1 MSEDFNNHPDSIGE
15 KERPMKTA
23 RISKRLLSL
32 LLVIML
38 LCSLTLP
45 VMADNS
51 TSGGLTWEKV
61 DNDSVKT
68 EPINKADDDST
79 DPEYADTDIVRVS
92 IVLDKASTVS
102 AGYSTTHIASNAQ
115 AMSYRASLK
124 AQQDAMAN
132 TISAKVLGGEKL
144 DVKWNLTLAA
154 NIISANVPYGAIDG
168 IKALDGV
175 KNVVI
180 ETRYEPQGAST
191 GSADPNMATST
202 VMTGS
207 ATAWANGYTGA
218 GSRVAIVDTGLDTDH
233 QSFANDAYLYSLEKN
248 AEKLGLDYDA
258 YVKSLNLLTQAE
270 VEAHWNE
277 LNFASVY
284 SGDVANT
291 NFSEKVPYGAN
302 YVDEGIEITHD
313 KDTQGEH
320 GSHVAGIAAANSYI
334 PAENDT
340 FVSALDSVKTQGV
353 APDAQLLVMKVFG
366 ANGGAY
372 DSDYMAAIEDA
383 IVLDADVVNLSLGS
397 GNAGFATSAD
407 YQDIMDDLAN
417 SDTVV
422 SISAGNS
429 GMYGDGNLPIYGYL
443 YSDGANFATNGSP
456 GSFTN
461 AFTVASVDNDGF
473 TGSFFKHGDLSVF
486 YTESDYSNDPIS
498 TLAGEQEYIFVDSI
512 GSMEDF
518 AAVKDVLEGKIAFC
532 WRGTTSFYEKAEAAV
547 ANGAIATIVCNNQ
560 AGTINMD
567 LTDYTQTAPC
577 ISILKSDAEAIL
589 AASTP
594 VTDKNGDVVYYTGKI
609 TIAEGIGS
617 TYYGSEYYTM
627 SEFSSWG
634 VPGSLE
640 LKPEITAPG
649 GSIYSV
655 NGAIAGGQAYEVMS
669 GTSMAAPQIAGMSA
683 LVAQYIRE
691 NHLDEKTGLTPR
703 QLTQSLLMSTATPL
717 IEGDSDYECYYS
729 VMYQGAGLANVDA
742 AINAD
747 SYIMMGSDATKSAA
761 DGKIKAELGDDPNRT
776 GTYSFSFTVN
786 NMTDSAKSYDIS
798 SSFFTQDI
806 FDYAGITLLDTWTV
820 PLNFNASYTVNG
832 AAVTPADVEALA
844 AYDFDGN
851 GTITTADGQALLNYI
866 TGVVESIENLDAADI
881 DADGDVDTHD
891 AYEFFKAL
899 NTGSVV
905 VPANASVTVTVSVQL
920 LNIGD
925 YDDNG
930 AYVEGY
936 VFLDEL
942 TSADGAL
949 GESHSIPVLGYYGGW
964 DEPSMFDVG
973 SFIEYYY
980 GIEDRPPYVYTSAGD
995 DSLYNQAYIVNYAGD
1010 TTNYYFGG
1018 NPVADEETYMPER
1031 NAINGEN
1038 GDKIGKVTFTAVR
1051 NAGASRFTI
1060 VDSEGNYYMDEEL
1073 GMVSAAYYYTN
1084 GSSWQ
1089 GTKSSLSVGFVPTGI
1104 PEGTQLTMSL
1114 TLAPEY
1120 FVKADGT
1127 VGWDAL
1133 SDNASFSMPVTI
1145 DNTAPEISEIALVK
1159 SFKTGE
1165 TTIDVTASD
1174 NQYIAGVFLYDSEGN
1189 LLDYYGSDEDAEEG
1203 QTAVYKFD
1211 LENVDKYLIQVYDYA
1226 ANCSTYKINLDDA
1239 DAAGEIAVALDKDS
1253 MKLIKGTTGKLTAT
1267 VTPWGTPDETVTWTS
1282 DNEAVA
1288 TVNKYGVVTGV
1299 SGGICNI
1306 TATSVAD
1313 PTKSAS
1319 CAVTVEV
1326 VKLTVSGALQD
1337 KDGNPLLFTWDMEND
1352 ATWTSYASLQSDI
1365 NAFVYDWNGNN
1376 GQYAYQ
1382 MNTDGYLYTIDVN
1395 TGTTVTR
1402 SDAPVEFGAPLNDL
1416 EMAYA
1421 FNETYGTDYM
1431 FGVYGTYLL
1440 YGTVSANDFT
1450 NGWNMASYL
1459 STYSGASEFTSIAWA
1474 GTTKNTAG
1482 NTVDVFLMTT
1492 DTGDIWYMSPDLI
1505 TGGSGL
1511 NYFVS
1516 DLDLSWPGYGGTP
1529 YCSMVLGDDYN
1540 LYLSY
1545 FDGDTNEIY
1554 RLEESDPDVTGY
1566 EYLSTC
1572 LGNVG
1577 SGVWP
1582 CALGAVVPNDSEE
1595 EVTLAG
1601 HEIEGLD
1608 FIATAKAQSLTAE
1621 VKASAGGL
1629 NAVSGEAKVA
1639 APIDKIAPLS
1649 TGTVASGEKTVT
1661 VEITAKDAE
1670 LNSVASTNGLVEITA
1685 SEALTLVSYT
1695 VNSDY
1700 SSVKSGES
1708 LIIGYADLEGFAADD
1723 VIATITYSV
1732 NSVDDASVTVKHL
1745 QVNNDAIEAE
1755 EVLDISAEFKH
1766 ENTEVRDA
1774 VAPTCTEDGYSGDI
1788 YCADCGKLLQEG
1800 TVIPAT
1806 KHADDPFSDIANSG
1820 YHDAILEAEELGIV
1834 NGYADGTF
1842 KPNNDV
1848 TRAQFVTM
1856 LWRAAGSPAPK
1867 SDEVS
1872 FTDADKIADPFVQA
1886 VAWGAENGII
1896 SGYADGSFKPNE
1908 SVSRAQMATFLYRYL
1923 KNVAGYDFGEVKAA
1937 EFDDVADIAAPYVDA
1952 VNAIVSAGI
1961 MNGVSETEFAP
1972 NDFAVRGS
1980 VALALVRMLDFLA
1993 A

>member
-1 MSEDFNNHPDSIGE
+1 
-15 KERPMKTA
+15 MKTA
-23 RISKRLLSL
+23 RISKRLISL

-45 VMADNS
+45 VLADNS
-51 TSGGLTWEKV
+51 NTGSGLTWEKV
-61 DNDSVKT
+61 DNDAVKT
-68 EPINKADDDST
+68 SPINQADDDSD
-79 DPEYADTDIVRVS
+79 DPEYADTDVVRVS
-92 IVLDKASTVS
+92 IVLDKASTVA
-102 AGYSTTHIASNAQ
+102 AGYSTSHIASNAQ

-132 TISAKVLGGEKL
+132 TISATVLGGEKL

-154 NIISANVPYGAIDG
+154 NIISANVPYGTIDQ

-218 GSRVAIVDTGLDTDH
+218 GSRVAIIDTGLDTDH

-248 AEKLGLDYDA
+248 AEELGIDYDV

-270 VEAHWNE
+270 VAAHWNE

-313 KDTQGEH
+313 KDNQGEH

-340 FVSALDSVKTQGV
+340 FVPALDSVMTQGV
-353 APDAQLLVMKVFG
+353 APDAQLLIMKVFG
-366 ANGGAY
+366 VNGGAF

-397 GNAGFATSAD
+397 GNAGFATSTD

-473 TGSFFKHGDLSVF
+473 TGSYFKHGDMSVF

-498 TLAGEQEYIFVDSI
+498 SLAGEQEYIFVDSI
-512 GSMEDF
+512 GSEEDF
-518 AAVKDVLEGKIAFC
+518 AAVSDVLEGKVAFC

-567 LTDYTQTAPC
+567 LSDYTKTAPC
-577 ISILKSDAEAIL
+577 ISILQSDAKAIM

-594 VTDKNGDVVYYTGKI
+594 VTDDDGNVLYYTGKI
-609 TIAEGIGS
+609 TIEEGIGS

-655 NGAIAGGQAYEVMS
+655 NGAIAGGKAYEVMS

-691 NHLDEKTGLTPR
+691 NHLDEKTGLSPR

-717 IEGDSDYECYYS
+717 IEADSECYYS
-729 VMYQGAGLANVDA
+729 VMKQGAGLANVDA

-761 DGKIKAELGDDPNRT
+761 DGKIKAELGDDPDRT
-776 GTYSFSFTVN
+776 GNYSFSFTVN

-806 FDYAGITLLDTWTV
+806 FSYSGITLLDTWTI

-832 AAVTPADVEALA
+832 AAVTPANVEALA

-851 GTITTADGQALLNYI
+851 GSITTADGQALLNYI
-866 TGVVESIENLDAADI
+866 VGVSESIENLDAADI
-881 DADGDVDTHD
+881 DGDGDVDTHD
-891 AYEFFKAL
+891 AYEFFKML

-905 VPANASVTVTVSVQL
+905 VPAYASVTVTVSVQL
-920 LNIGD
+920 LNIAD

-973 SFIEYYY
+973 SFLEYYY

-995 DSLYNQAYIVNYAGD
+995 ATLYNQAYIVNYAGD
-1010 TTNYYFGG
+1010 SASYYFGG

-1060 VDSEGNYYMDEEL
+1060 TDSEGNYYMDEEL

-1089 GTKSSLSVGFVPTGI
+1089 GTKSSLSVGFAPTGI
-1104 PEGTQLTMSL
+1104 PEGTQLNMAL

-1120 FVKADGT
+1120 FVKADGS
-1127 VGWDAL
+1127 VDWDSL
-1133 SDNASFSMPVTI
+1133 HENASFSMPVTI
-1145 DNTAPEISEIALVK
+1145 DNTAPEISDIALVK

-1174 NQYIAGVFLYDSEGN
+1174 NQYIAGVFLYDSTGK
-1189 LLDYYGSDEDAEEG
+1189 LLDGYGSDEDAEAG
-1203 QTAVYKFD
+1203 QTSVYKFSLKD
-1211 LENVDKYLIQVYDYA
+1211 VDKYLIQVYDYA
-1226 ANCSTYKINLDDA
+1226 ANCSTYKINLDSA

-1253 MKLIKGTTGKLTAT
+1253 MKLIKGTTGKLTVN
-1267 VTPWGTPDETVTWTS
+1267 VTPWGTPDETVTWAS

-1299 SGGICNI
+1299 GAGTCNI

-1319 CAVTVEV
+1319 CAVTVET

-1365 NAFVYDWNGNN
+1365 NAFVYDWYANDGR
-1376 GQYAYQ
+1376 YAYQ

-1395 TGTTVTR
+1395 TGDTVAR
-1402 SDAPVEFGAPLNDL
+1402 SDAPVDFGAPLNDL
-1416 EMAYA
+1416 EMAYR
-1421 FNETYGTDYM
+1421 FNSTYDVDYM
-1431 FGVYGTYLL
+1431 FGIYGAYLL
-1440 YGTVSANDFT
+1440 YGTVSDNDFSS
-1450 NGWNMASYL
+1450 GWNMASYL
-1459 STYSGASEFTSIAWA
+1459 ATYSGASEFTSIAWV
-1474 GTTKNTAG
+1474 GTAKNSAG
-1482 NTVDVFLMTT
+1482 NVVDVFLLTT
-1492 DTGDIWYMSPDLI
+1492 DTGDIWYIAPDLV
-1505 TGGSGL
+1505 TGNAGL
-1511 NYFVS
+1511 NFYIS
-1516 DLDLSWPGYGGTP
+1516 DLDLEWPGYGGTP

-1554 RLEESDPDVTGY
+1554 RLEEADPKVTGGY
-1566 EYLSTC
+1566 EYLSTS

-1582 CALGAVVPNDSEE
+1582 CALGAVVPNDGEE
-1595 EVTLAG
+1595 EASLAG
-1601 HEIEGLD
+1601 HEIKGLD
-1608 FIATAKAQSLTAE
+1608 FIATAKAQSL
-1621 VKASAGGL
+1621 KADTKAAAGGL

-1639 APIDKIAPLS
+1639 APVDKVVPMS
-1649 TGTVASGEKTVT
+1649 SGSVTNNEKTVT

-1670 LNSVASTNGLVEITA
+1670 LNSVASTNGLFEVSA
-1685 SEALTLVSYT
+1685 SDALTLSGHS

-1700 SSVKSGES
+1700 ASYKNGES
-1708 LIIGYADLEGFAADD
+1708 LIIAYADLEGFAADE
-1723 VIATITYSV
+1723 VIATITYTV
-1732 NSVDDASVTVKHL
+1732 NNVDDASVTIKHL
-1745 QVNNDAIEAE
+1745 QVNNEAINVE

-1766 ENTEVRDA
+1766 DNTEVRGA
-1774 VAPTCTEDGYSGDI
+1774 VAPTCTEEGYSGDV
-1788 YCADCGKLLQEG
+1788 YCLDCGKLVLEG

-1806 KHADDPFSDIANSG
+1806 NHANDPFNDIATSG
-1820 YHDAILEAEELGIV
+1820 YHDYVIEAAEMGIV
-1834 NGYADGTF
+1834 TGYEDGSY
-1842 KPNNDV
+1842 KPNANV

-1856 LWRAAGSPAPK
+1856 LWRAAGSPAPENAELAF
-1867 SDEVS
+1867 SDAV
-1872 FTDADKIADPFVQA
+1872 KIAEPFVDA
-1886 VAWGAENGII
+1886 VAWCVENGII
-1896 SGYADGSFKPNE
+1896 TGYTDGSFKPNE
-1908 SVSRAQMATFLYRYL
+1908 SISRAQKATFIYRYMA
-1923 KNVAGYDFGEVKAA
+1923 NVLDYDFGEVESVDFVDANK
-1937 EFDDVADIAAPYVDA
+1937 IAAPYVDA
-1952 VNAIVSAGI
+1952 VNAIVSVGI
-1961 MNGVSETEFAP
+1961 MNGISETEFAP
-1972 NDFAVRGS
+1972 NAPAVRGS
-1980 VALALVRMLDFLA
+1980 VAAVLVRMVNLLNSA
-1993 A
+1993 E